1 MVMVPQDVLKIALQW
16 GPGVLILLVFAYGFI
31 RLAHHWID
39 KTMELKREQL
49 DGTFRVAR
57 DYVDN
62 IVGAQKSQAEAIAR
76 LASSMEHR
84 ESFEGYE
91 HQEML
96 VALKAIHQN
105 VQFLVSHGTR
115 PEELDA

>member
-1 MVMVPQDVLKIALQW
+1 MIPQDVLKIALQW
-16 GPGVLILLVFAYGFI
+16 GPGVLILLVFAYGAI

-84 ESFEGYE
+84 ESFESYE

-96 VALKAIHQN
+96 VALKAIHHN
-105 VQFLVSHGTR
+105 VQSLVSHGGSS
-115 PEELDA
+115 EEGDA

>member
-1 MVMVPQDVLKIALQW
+1 VVPQEVLKIAFQW
-16 GPGVLILLVFAYGFI
+16 GPGILILLVFAYGSI

-39 KTMELKREQL
+39 KTMELKRDQL

-57 DYVDN
+57 DYVEN

-84 ESFEGYE
+84 ESFESYE

-105 VQFLVSHGTR
+105 VHSLLSQGKRS
-115 PEELDA
+115 EEMDA